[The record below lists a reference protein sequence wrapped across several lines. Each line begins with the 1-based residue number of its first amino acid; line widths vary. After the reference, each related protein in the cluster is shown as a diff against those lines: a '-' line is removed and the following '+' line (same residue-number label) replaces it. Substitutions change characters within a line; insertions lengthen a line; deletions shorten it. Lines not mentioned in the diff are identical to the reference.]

1 MSSPLMDLKDWRFE
15 IDYEDIAW
23 AIFDREGESMNTIG
37 RRPTEE
43 LEKIITYME
52 EAARNKKARG
62 LIIMSGKE
70 NDFIAGAD
78 IKEFENFTDEREV
91 AETITRVTDLFSR
104 IEKLRVPTVAAIHGF
119 CLGGGLELA
128 MACDYRIADR
138 EDGTRLGLPEVKLGI
153 FPGLHGTVRS
163 IALAGPLNAMTMMLT
178 GRMLRSNVARAQGL
192 VDELVPTHHKLRWA
206 ARKAV
211 MQKRRSKGA
220 SWSQNLMR
228 QWPIRGYLAGQM
240 AKQTARKARKDH
252 YPSPFKL
259 IDIFDRFGGDLK
271 RMALAET
278 RAFAPLMV
286 SDQSRNLR
294 RVFHVSE
301 MMKSLAP
308 KDVAKPQRAHI
319 VGAGTM
325 GADIAAW
332 CVISGMQVS
341 IQDLSEEQITK
352 ALVQAKKLFRKRLKK
367 KSAVDAAMG
376 RLIADPD
383 GKHVKRAD
391 VIIEAI
397 VERLDIKQKLFKSL
411 EENIKPGAILATNT
425 SSLPIEDIAEP
436 LKDPARLIG
445 LHFFNPVPQLPL
457 VEVVRAPNT
466 RQEEVDKGCAFV
478 TAINKFPLITKS
490 TPGFLVNRVLA
501 PYMMDAIERF
511 EQGTERELI
520 DKAAREFGMPMG
532 PLELADQVGLDV
544 CMHVAEILG
553 IQGDDIENS
562 KIAKLIKDGHLG
574 KKTGKGF
581 YVWAPDGKPQ
591 TEQISYDK
599 KQLEELGHDLVKPL
613 VEECKKCLDE
623 KVVESAELID
633 GGVIFGTG
641 FAPFRGGP
649 LHYAKSREGTGD
661 TKTKSKSE
669 AAAA

>member
-1 MSSPLMDLKDWRFE
+1 MSFPLKDLKNWRFE
-15 IDYEDIAW
+15 IDFEGIGW
-23 AIFDREGESMNTIG
+23 AVFDCPGQSMNTLG
-37 RRPTEE
+37 RQSIEE
-43 LEKIITYME
+43 LDKIVAHM
-52 EAARNKKARG
+52 EAAAGDRDVRG
-62 LIIMSGKE
+62 LVIMSAKE
-70 NDFIAGAD
+70 SNFIAGAD
-78 IKEFENFTDEREV
+78 IKEFESFTDERDV
-91 AETITRVTDLFSR
+91 AEALTQVTDLFSR
-104 IEKLRVPTVAAIHGF
+104 IEKMRVPVVAAIHGF
-119 CLGGGLELA
+119 CLGGGMELA
-128 MACDYRIADR
+128 MACHYRIADR

-153 FPGLHGTVRS
+153 FPGFHGTVRS

-178 GRMLRSNVARAQGL
+178 GKMLRSNVARAQGL

-211 MQKRRSKGA
+211 LQKRRAKGA
-220 SWSQNLMR
+220 SWLQNLMR

-240 AKQTARKARKDH
+240 KKQTASKARKEH

-259 IDIFDRFGGDLK
+259 IEIFDRFGGDLK

-294 RVFHVSE
+294 RVFQVSE
-301 MMKSLAP
+301 MMKALAP
-308 KDVAKPQRAHI
+308 KDVPKPLRAHI
-319 VGAGTM
+319 IGAGTM

-341 IQDLSEEQITK
+341 IQDLSEEQIKK
-352 ALVQAKKLFRKRLKK
+352 ALAQSKKLFRKRLRKK
-367 KSAVDAAMG
+367 PAVDAAMG

-391 VIIEAI
+391 VVIEAI
-397 VERLDIKQKLFKSL
+397 VERLDIKQNLFKAL
-411 EENIKPGAILATNT
+411 EKDLKPGAILATNT

-436 LKDPARLIG
+436 LDDPDRLIG

-466 RQEEVDKGCAFV
+466 RQDVVDKGCAFV

-501 PYMMDAIERF
+501 PYMLDAMERH

-520 DKAAREFGMPMG
+520 DQAAREFGMPMG

-553 IQGDDIENS
+553 ISGDDVENS
-562 KIAKLIKDGHLG
+562 KVGKLMAAGHLG

-581 YVWAPDGKPQ
+581 YVWGENGKPQ
-591 TEQISYDK
+591 TDDMSYDK
-599 KQLEELGHDLVKPL
+599 SQLEQLGHELVKPL
-613 VEECKKCLDE
+613 VDECQKCLDE
-623 KVVESAELID
+623 NVVDNADLVD

-649 LHYAKSREGTGD
+649 LHYAKTREDGAGSK
-661 TKTKSKSE
+661 KT

>member
-1 MSSPLMDLKDWRFE
+1 MASPLSDLKDWRFE

-23 AIFDREGESMNTIG
+23 AIFDREGETMNTLG
-37 RRPTEE
+37 RRATEE
-43 LEKIITYME
+43 LERIVSHME
-52 EAARNKKARG
+52 NAARNKEARG
-62 LIIMSGKE
+62 LVIISGKQ
-70 NDFIAGAD
+70 NNFIAGAD
-78 IKEFENFTDEREV
+78 IKEFEQWTEVSEV
-91 AETITRVTDLFSR
+91 AEAITQVTDLLSR
-104 IEKLRVPTVAAIHGF
+104 IEKMRVPVVAAIHGF

-128 MACDYRIADR
+128 MACHYRIADR
-138 EDGTRLGLPEVKLGI
+138 EEGTRLGLPEVKLGI

-163 IALAGPLNAMTMMLT
+163 IALAGPVNAMTMMLT
-178 GRMLRSNVARAQGL
+178 GRMLRPNVAKAQGI

-211 MQKRRSKGA
+211 QQKRKSKGA
-220 SWSQNLMR
+220 SRIQNLMR
-228 QWPIRGYLAGQM
+228 LWPIRGYLAGQM
-240 AKQTARKARKDH
+240 RKQTARKAREDH
-252 YPSPFKL
+252 YPSPYKL
-259 IDIFDRFGGDLK
+259 IEIFERFGGDLK

-294 RVFHVSE
+294 RVFAVSE
-301 MMKSLAP
+301 KMKALAP
-308 KDVAKPQRAHI
+308 KNMPKLRRAHVI
-319 VGAGTM
+319 GAGTM

-332 CVISGMQVS
+332 CVISGMEVS
-341 IQDLSEEQITK
+341 LQDLSEDQIGK
-352 ALVQAKKLFRKRLKK
+352 AQAQAKKLFRKRLKK
-367 KSAVDAAMG
+367 KQAVDAAMA
-376 RLIADPD
+376 RLIPDPD
-383 GKHVKRAD
+383 GRHVHRAD

-397 VERLDIKQKLFKSL
+397 VEKLDIKQKLFKSL
-411 EENIKPGAILATNT
+411 EENVKPGAILATNT
-425 SSLPIEDIAEP
+425 SSLPIEDIAKP
-436 LKDPARLIG
+436 LDDPSRLIG

-466 RQEEVDKGCAFV
+466 EQEYVDKGCAFV
-478 TAINKFPLITKS
+478 TAINKFPLTTKS

-501 PYMMDAIERF
+501 PYMMDAMERF

-520 DKAAREFGMPMG
+520 DEAAREFGMPMG

-553 IQGDDIENS
+553 ISGGAAKGS
-562 KIAKLIKDGHLG
+562 KLVELVEAGNLG

-591 TEQISYDK
+591 KENYAYDK
-599 KQLEELGHDLVKPL
+599 AQLEQLGHDLVKPL
-613 VEECKKCLDE
+613 VEECQKCLDE
-623 KVVESAELID
+623 KVVDDADLVD

-649 LHYAKSREGTGD
+649 LHYAKSLEEGGD
-661 TKTKSKSE
+661 AKKKKE

>member
-1 MSSPLMDLKDWRFE
+1 MSFPLKDLKDWRFE
-15 IDYEDIAW
+15 IDFENIAW
-23 AIFDREGESMNTIG
+23 ATFDREGESMNTLG
-37 RRPTEE
+37 RRPIEE
-43 LEKIITYME
+43 FEKIINHVE
-52 EAARNKKARG
+52 SLASSKDVRG
-62 LIIMSGKE
+62 LIIMSGKA

-78 IKEFENFTDEREV
+78 IKEFESFTDEREV
-91 AETITRVTDLFSR
+91 AEAITEVTDLFSR
-104 IEKLRVPTVAAIHGF
+104 MEKLRVPVVAAIHGY
-119 CLGGGLELA
+119 CLGGGMELA
-128 MACDYRIADR
+128 MACHYRIADR

-153 FPGLHGTVRS
+153 FPGFHGTVRS

-211 MQKRRSKGA
+211 LQKRRSKGA
-220 SWSQNLMR
+220 SWLQNLMR

-240 AKQTARKARKDH
+240 RKQTGSKARKEH

-259 IDIFDRFGGDLK
+259 IEIFDRFGGDLK
-271 RMALAET
+271 RMSLAET

-294 RVFHVSE
+294 RVFNVSE
-301 MMKSLAP
+301 MMKALAP
-308 KDVAKPQRAHI
+308 KDIDKPMRAHI
-319 VGAGTM
+319 IGAGTM

-341 IQDLSEEQITK
+341 IQDLSEEQIKK
-352 ALVQAKKLFRKRLKK
+352 ALAQSKKLFRKRLRKK
-367 KSAVDAAMG
+367 PAVDAAMG
-376 RLIADPD
+376 RLIADPT

-391 VIIEAI
+391 VVIEAI

-411 EENIKPGAILATNT
+411 EKDLKPGAILATNT

-436 LKDPARLIG
+436 LDDPARLIG

-501 PYMMDAIERF
+501 PYMLDAMERY

-520 DKAAREFGMPMG
+520 DQAAREFGMPMG

-553 IQGDDIENS
+553 IAGEDVENS
-562 KIAKLIKDGHLG
+562 KVGKLIAAGNLG

-581 YVWAPDGKPQ
+581 YVWAEDGKPQ
-591 TEQISYDK
+591 TETVSYDK
-599 KQLEELGHDLVKPL
+599 SQLEQLGHDLVKPL
-613 VEECKKCLDE
+613 VDECQKCLDE
-623 KVVESAELID
+623 KVVDNADLVD

-649 LHYAKSREGTGD
+649 LHYAKTRDEGIT
-661 TKTKSKSE
+661 TKKE